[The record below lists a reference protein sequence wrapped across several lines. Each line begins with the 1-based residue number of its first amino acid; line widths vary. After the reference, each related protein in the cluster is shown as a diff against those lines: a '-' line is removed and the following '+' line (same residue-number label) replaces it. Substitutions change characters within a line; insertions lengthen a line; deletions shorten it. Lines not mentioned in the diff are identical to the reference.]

1 MAGKQVIF
9 LCLASLS
16 LVVSVSGDCSVE
28 ETQEVYIEST
38 CELEDQTVQ
47 KVNGRCP
54 MEEAL
59 IKGTPVCH
67 EVETKNCILFM
78 GNERCFPSFPREVCI
93 DTYEILSMEMPPIRR
108 ATRGTDTCNTK
119 VAVCGAKTTTEP
131 KKEKCTASF

>member
-1 MAGKQVIF
+1 
-9 LCLASLS
+9 
-16 LVVSVSGDCSVE
+16 
-28 ETQEVYIEST
+28 
-38 CELEDQTVQ
+38 
-47 KVNGRCP
+47 

-108 ATRGTDTCNTK
+108 AARGTDTCNTK
-119 VAVCGAKTTTEP
+119 VAVCEAKTTTEP
-131 KKEKCTASF
+131 KKEKCTASFSMFFIFNFSNIIDEMNALQICFY